1 MQGGPRGPRGDWNR
15 PPMMNQGFQQGP
27 NCGMPNQPNQMMQG
41 HPRGPNPQQMNN
53 MHGGNVQQMPAPHVN
68 PAFFNSGAPPQHH
81 HPNNGGMNQPPQ
93 NMQGPPQ
100 HFPQMDNGPRFHGNF
115 SYSKTLCHFF
125 SFRSKEIN
133 VQNIKTF
140 FFLFLKRPELQSHNQ
155 YPQVHNSQINLSNR
169 K

>member
-15 PPMMNQGFQQGP
+15 PPMMNQGFNQGP
-27 NCGMPNQPNQMMQG
+27 NCGMPNQSNQMMQG

-81 HPNNGGMNQPPQ
+81 HPNNGGMNQQGPPQ

-100 HFPQMDNGPRFHGNF
+100 NLPPMDNGPRFHGKNTVWDSNF
-115 SYSKTLCHFF
+115 Y
-125 SFRSKEIN
+125 EN
-133 VQNIKTF
+133 ENIQF
-140 FFLFLKRPELQSHNQ
+140 FFQKKN
-155 YPQVHNSQINLSNR
+155 
-169 K
+169 